1 MMLKNREEITN
12 FLKDMDQKRIVI
24 IYTNDKI
31 VINGL
36 DKILLDYYS
45 IYEIKRKH
53 INFVTIKDLDS
64 LEIAEEVKYFDNE
77 YDINLAKAK
86 LMDILK
92 KRLEFGL

>member
-24 IYTNDKI
+24 IYTNGKI

-45 IYEIKRKH
+45 IYEIKRRH
-53 INFVTIKDLDS
+53 INFVTIRDLNS
-64 LEIAEEVKYFDNE
+64 LEIEEEVKYSDNE

-86 LMDILK
+86 LMDTLK
-92 KRLEFGL
+92 KRLEFEL